1 MIYFAVLLAI
11 AGLCSDSALA
21 DTLTMKCSFG
31 GVVPQEIV
39 YVINGEAKDVAI
51 IGGFGTHKGL
61 LLSYTEGFY

>member
-1 MIYFAVLLAI
+1 
-11 AGLCSDSALA
+11 
-21 DTLTMKCSFG
+21 MKCSFG